1 VRWKASQVSTVDDP
15 VSDAPLSHQ
24 QVNEMPAPKMLARL
38 LVLAAMIVA
47 GLGMKPTLEP
57 GPWQQ
62 SWLGH
67 NGARYSQIARNY
79 VRLGPLH
86 LAGAPLLNAA
96 QEPEPDVYANHPPG
110 LSWLLAAGFA
120 LVGEGETTAR
130 GLAALATFLSLL
142 FLAWLVSG
150 ESDPV
155 TGGLAALLAAA
166 MPMTMVYGAHVD
178 PQGAPALAAG
188 LAVLLAYRRGLAGRG
203 YGWWLLA
210 SVVAT
215 AMDWWGFYACVGS
228 AIHLVVTRRDQ
239 WRRALLLV
247 SWTAFLF
254 LGWVLW
260 LANLPG
266 ATRGSLW
273 SAATIRGPGVLLND
287 TPELGTAVA
296 VWFASLWAL
305 MPGWPLWLLLAVLV
319 CMLPRLRGPT
329 QGLLG
334 IPGLLALLL
343 LPPLYHGALFPQ
355 GLLLHSYWLF
365 GLPIGLA
372 ASLAFALRPLT
383 LRHRG
388 VSIALAAGAGLAALW
403 VVPGAGLL
411 PDPPSEVPAQVGALL
426 GRVTSPGELIL
437 TNYDCNPLAPD
448 AEGDA
453 YVSRRLEVTY
463 ASDRR
468 IRGLDPTFGSSDAD
482 AFREALRRCP
492 EARWFLLMPFPE
504 EPSEALQAALLEA
517 SDSEPL
523 LVSEEPPVVLF
534 DLGSR

>member
-1 VRWKASQVSTVDDP
+1 
-15 VSDAPLSHQ
+15 
-24 QVNEMPAPKMLARL
+24 MLARL
-38 LVLAAMIVA
+38 LVLAALVVA
-47 GLGMKPTLEP
+47 GLGMKPALEP

-86 LAGAPLLNAA
+86 LGGAPLLNAA
-96 QEPEPDVYANHPPG
+96 QEPEPDVYGNHPPG

-120 LVGEGETTAR
+120 LVGEDESTAR
-130 GLAALATFLSLL
+130 GLAALATLLSLL

-203 YGWWLLA
+203 YGWWFLA

-215 AMDWWGFYACVGS
+215 AMDWWGFYACLGS
-228 AIHLVVTRRDQ
+228 AIHLLVTRRAQ
-239 WRRALLLV
+239 WRFALLLF

-254 LGWVLW
+254 LGWILW
-260 LANLPG
+260 LGNLPG
-266 ATRGSLW
+266 ATEGSLW
-273 SAATIRGPGVLLND
+273 SAATVRGPGVLLGD
-287 TPELGTAVA
+287 TPELGVAVA

-305 MPGWPLWLLLAVLV
+305 IPGWPLWLLLAALV
-319 CMLPRLRGPT
+319 CMLPRFRGPT

-334 IPGLLALLL
+334 VPGLLALLL

-355 GLLLHSYWLF
+355 GLLVHSYWLF

-372 ASLAFALRPLT
+372 AGLAFALRPLT
-383 LRHRG
+383 QRCRAAS
-388 VSIALAAGAGLAALW
+388 VALAAGAAGAALW

-411 PDPPSEVPAQVGALL
+411 PDPASDVPAQVGALL
-426 GRVTSPGELIL
+426 GGVTDPGELIL
-437 TNYDCNPLAPD
+437 TNYDCNPLIPD
-448 AEGDA
+448 EEGDA
-453 YVSRRLEVTY
+453 YASRRLEVTY

-468 IRGLDPTFGSSDAD
+468 IRGLSLNAGMSDAD
-482 AFREALRRCP
+482 AFRAAMRRCP

-504 EPSEALQAALLEA
+504 VPSEGLQAALLEA
-517 SDSEPL
+517 SGREPL
-523 LVSEEPPVVLF
+523 LVSEEPPVLLF
-534 DLGSR
+534 DLGGP